1 MIPTPPK
8 SALSTYQ
15 RIALLLGAIALAILL
30 FLLRSSDTR
39 QSSLLDQLA
48 RQSIELDT
56 ALVNKRPTMLE
67 FYADW
72 CEICREM
79 APAVLAV
86 ERHYSSELDVVLIN
100 VDNTRWADLIDHY
113 NVNGIPQIEL
123 FDSNGENRGRSL
135 GLRSPDQ
142 LENLAQALIKDT
154 PLPKLAGLGSNAIFS
169 SAEKTAPSSQR
180 D

>member
-1 MIPTPPK
+1 
-8 SALSTYQ
+8 
-15 RIALLLGAIALAILL
+15 
-30 FLLRSSDTR
+30 
-39 QSSLLDQLA
+39 
-48 RQSIELDT
+48 
-56 ALVNKRPTMLE
+56 MLE

-86 ERHYSSELDVVLIN
+86 ERHYSNELDVVLIN

-169 SAEKTAPSSQR
+169 SAEKAAPSSQR